1 MEEGVMQ
8 DMDRYVSELSAAVW
22 EQTLG
27 LPLNPTGQVP
37 EVHGRTVEGHVHISG
52 QWTGT
57 VVFQCSVAAAQQAA
71 HVMFGHGSAHESLQ
85 DVQDAVGELTN
96 MIGGNLKALLSD
108 DGCFLSLPMVIEG
121 SDYTVRMSG
130 ARVLSR
136 QTFVWEREPVVV
148 TLLEPARTH

>member
-8 DMDRYVSELSAAVW
+8 EMDRYVSELSSAVW

-27 LPLNPTGQVP
+27 LPLDAADVAPQS
-37 EVHGRTVEGHVHISG
+37 HGRTVEGHVHISG

-57 VVFQCSVAAAQQAA
+57 LVFQCSIGAAREAA
-71 HVMFGHGSAHESLQ
+71 HVMFGPGDEHDSSQ

-130 ARVLSR
+130 ARVVTR
-136 QTFVWEREPVVV
+136 QVFRAGTEPVVV

>member
-8 DMDRYVSELSAAVW
+8 EMDRYVSELSAAVW

-27 LPLNPTGQVP
+27 MPLEPAGVVP
-37 EVHGRTVEGHVHISG
+37 ESRGRTVEGHVHISG

-57 VVFQCSVAAAQQAA
+57 LVFQCSIGAARQAA
-71 HVMFGHGSAHESLQ
+71 HVMFGPGDEHDCTQ
-85 DVQDAVGELTN
+85 DVQDAIGELTN

-130 ARVLSR
+130 ARVISR
-136 QTFVWEREPVVV
+136 QVFRSANEPVVV